1 VAALLAYDL
10 HFAGVADNALAS
22 HEDWELFGL
31 DRAEVISELRRVSLK
46 GLVVIQAAAD
56 VIRISW
62 PLKTIEEVA
71 NALAK
76 G

>member
-1 VAALLAYDL
+1 M
-10 HFAGVADNALAS
+10 
-22 HEDWELFGL
+22 
-31 DRAEVISELRRVSLK
+31 ISELRRVSLK
-46 GLVVIQAAAD
+46 GLLVIQTAAD

-62 PLKTIEEVA
+62 PLKSIEEVA